1 MNIVKLS
8 IAGLRYRAVNNLLNI
23 VVLALG
29 IATIV
34 TFLHINRQLEDRFAK
49 DLNGIDLVV
58 GAKGSPI
65 QLILANIFHVDN
77 STGNIPFAEAENL
90 KENHLIKTAIPLSLG
105 DNYKGFRIVGTTPD
119 YFSLYLASLA
129 QGEYWHTEMQVVLG
143 SDVASKNNLKIGDK
157 IVGSH
162 GLTAG
167 GEEHAD
173 FPYAVVG
180 ILKPTGSVID
190 RLILTDTASIWH
202 IHEHHD
208 HDEKPT
214 KKSKGKAKDADDD
227 ESHQKEIT
235 ALLIS
240 YKSPLAAATLPGI
253 INKTSS
259 LQAASPA
266 FELARLNKII
276 GLGGN
281 IVDIFAGILIAI
293 AAFGFFVNLF
303 NAVSERS
310 YDIALL
316 RSLGATGQKIFAFI
330 ICEGL
335 ALSLAGTLLGIIL
348 GHVFAYILQIMI
360 EAQKNISLETLGFEY
375 YEFLIILASIAASV
389 IVASIPAFW
398 AYRTNVARNF
408 KNPV

>member
-49 DLNGIDLVV
+49 DLDGIDLVV

-65 QLILANIFHVDN
+65 QLILANVFHIDN

-119 YFSLYLASLA
+119 YADHYLANLA
-129 QGEYWHTEMQVVLG
+129 QGEYWQTEMQVVLG
-143 SDVASKNNLKIGDK
+143 SDVANKNNLKIGDK
-157 IVGSH
+157 IIGSH
-162 GLTAG
+162 GLH
-167 GEEHAD
+167 EEGDEHTD
-173 FPYAVVG
+173 FPYTIVG

-190 RLILTDTASIWH
+190 RLILTDIASVWH
-202 IHEHHD
+202 VHEPHQE
-208 HDEKPT
+208 EKP
-214 KKSKGKAKDADDD
+214 KKSKRNSRNAVEE

-235 ALLIS
+235 ALLIT

-259 LQAASPA
+259 MQAASPA
-266 FELARLNKII
+266 FELTRLNKII

-316 RSLGATGQKIFAFI
+316 RSLGATRQKIFAFI

-335 ALSLAGTLLGIIL
+335 ALSLAGTLLGIVL

-360 EAQKNISLETLGFEY
+360 EAQKNISLETLGFES
-375 YEFLIILASIAASV
+375 YEFLIILASITVSI